1 MIDTIKLR
9 DTAFFD
15 VLLINNMF
23 KKLKSHLF
31 YFKELYDF
39 FSVYTSNQYHIV
51 LSSSFYSVSMNTVC
65 KKVEPEVIQKL

>member
-9 DTAFFD
+9 DTALFD

-31 YFKELYDF
+31 YFKELYDLF
-39 FSVYTSNQYHIV
+39 FFCLYKQP
-51 LSSSFYSVSMNTVC
+51 VSYWT
-65 KKVEPEVIQKL
+65 KF

>member
-31 YFKELYDF
+31 YFKELYDLF
-39 FSVYTSNQYHIV
+39 IFCLYKQPVSFV
-51 LSSSFYSVSMNTVC
+51 LHSSFFSVSMNTVY
-65 KKVEPEVIQKL
+65 KKV